1 MGKITFCFCLKIL
14 ELDDF
19 HDKPSTW
26 IYRKT
31 LKGAWDF
38 GSFLTENGSI
48 LIGNNDTGISPT
60 IGGERH
66 HNGSVMMPVRTVAS
80 HQSEGSIIKA
90 DCQAVCSSGDM
101 GEHFLGGGNCSRAG
115 SAVPAAA
122 QRHVTTPSSF
132 PPLTRAL
139 WAGVK
144 TCAEGNHYTI
154 THAQPFD
161 QKQQRSSSL
170 SPMVI
175 HDLEQ
180 QPDED
185 SAGYTTLHLG
195 ATTSALISNA
205 ENQMYYCCTD
215 LMMIP
220 QPMNSSPVHQQVT
233 SLDDSTDQTCEGNPN
248 PPLYVNMSPLH
259 PLSSPKM
266 SYPLINPIYP
276 SPCRSQ
282 PTVPHAN
289 NSPTEETIVRN
300 CSTRQHSQ
308 AWKGFYVKII
318 CPRVITLAVLRIFVW
333 LVCPHIIAFGFC
345 TYLYCRGNLYILLVY
360 TVSFN
365 NDN

>member
-1 MGKITFCFCLKIL
+1 MKIS

-19 HDKPSTW
+19 HDKLSTW

-180 QPDED
+180 PDED

-220 QPMNSSPVHQQVT
+220 QPMNSGPVHHQPVT
-233 SLDDSTDQTCEGNPN
+233 SLDDSTDQTCEGNQN

-333 LVCPHIIAFGFC
+333 LVCPHIIVWF
-345 TYLYCRGNLYILLVY
+345 LYIFVLQRKLIY
-360 TVSFN
+360 TVGIYSIFQ
-365 NDN
+365 